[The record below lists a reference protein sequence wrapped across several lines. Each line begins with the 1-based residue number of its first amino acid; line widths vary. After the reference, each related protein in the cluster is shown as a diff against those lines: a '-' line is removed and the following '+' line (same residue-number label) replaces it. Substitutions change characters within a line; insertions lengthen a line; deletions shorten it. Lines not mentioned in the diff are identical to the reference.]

1 MLEVKKTLSVA
12 FLNTAK
18 IHLLNGF
25 TKIKKAFLN
34 VILKMI

>member
-18 IHLLNGF
+18 IDLLNGF
-25 TKIKKAFLN
+25 TKIKRAFLN